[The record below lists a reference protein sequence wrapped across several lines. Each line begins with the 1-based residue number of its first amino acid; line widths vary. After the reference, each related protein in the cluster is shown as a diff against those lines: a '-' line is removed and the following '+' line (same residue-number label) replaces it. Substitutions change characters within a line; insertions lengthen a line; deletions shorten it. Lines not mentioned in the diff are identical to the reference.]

1 MPDRFEFAAVRQ
13 KIIDA
18 VRTDLMGPV
27 SETEVLDEN
36 PKHAYIIGMLISQSE
51 AEREKEDL
59 GEQEIDTVVVSED
72 DEDYTADEDDD
83 NEPVSVTHFQ
93 LPSSIGISFYIE
105 DATEQINLDICW
117 GDYAKS
123 SEKKL
128 TKDGKEIS
136 VATYTRNPMKETL
149 SIDFT
154 SFDRAKDYSLACD
167 SNIKVHISRI
177 HLKRG
182 YSLVTAYVMNKR
194 HNAESDVESIMFQVG
209 IKAYSEDGSPVFI
222 AEHICR
228 EVLEADE
235 FYFEQRPILGRGRGC
250 AATWEM

>member
-72 DEDYTADEDDD
+72 DEDYTAGEDDD

-123 SEKKL
+123 SEKRL

-136 VATYTRNPMKETL
+136 VATYTRNPM
-149 SIDFT
+149 
-154 SFDRAKDYSLACD
+154 
-167 SNIKVHISRI
+167 
-177 HLKRG
+177 
-182 YSLVTAYVMNKR
+182 
-194 HNAESDVESIMFQVG
+194 
-209 IKAYSEDGSPVFI
+209 
-222 AEHICR
+222 
-228 EVLEADE
+228 
-235 FYFEQRPILGRGRGC
+235 
-250 AATWEM
+250 